1 MKEKTTAEKMA
12 EKAFFS
18 NSIQKSWQGHME
30 TFGPILEP
38 AFTEDFQSRVHL
50 TAALNLLS
58 NRKVKAGVEKLAQL
72 QDQCLTNADH
82 AAWHFFM
89 GVAAELS
96 NNTADAMDH
105 YARAGEYNH
114 RFYLP
119 YFKLARYNHFTADFE
134 KAAPLYWKAA
144 ACLESFPL
152 TQKNALALSS
162 VYSNL
167 SSCLTM
173 MHCYADAMT
182 ALERSKAAADRNP
195 SRLST
200 EAILYAAMK
209 DSAKVDAMLSL
220 IQKQAPG
227 LLEATREM
235 TEQILEGK
243 HAHFTA
249 LPMDNKKIDVFW
261 KWFSQS
267 QITEEVLS
275 KELAKIFSFMQRP
288 LQIRIEGNTIF
299 LRDFYVKTLIC
310 GYEVLLAN
318 CPDRVKATYQFRI
331 LH

>member
-1 MKEKTTAEKMA
+1 MKDKTTADKMA
-12 EKAFFS
+12 EKVFFS
-18 NSIQKSWQGHME
+18 NSIQRSWQSHME

-96 NNTADAMDH
+96 NDTAAAMD
-105 YARAGEYNH
+105 YYTKAGAYNH

-134 KAAPLYWKAA
+134 KAAPFYWQAA

-152 TQKNALALSS
+152 TQNNALALSS

-173 MHCYADAMT
+173 MHRYTDAMA
-182 ALERSKAAADRNP
+182 ALERSKTAADRNP

-209 DSAKVDAMLSL
+209 ESEKVEAVLSL
-220 IQKQAPG
+220 IQKQDPG

-261 KWFSQS
+261 KWFSKS

-288 LQIRIEGNTIF
+288 LQTRIEGNTIF

-310 GYEVLLAN
+310 GYEALLAN
-318 CPDRVKATYQFRI
+318 CPDTVKATYQFRI